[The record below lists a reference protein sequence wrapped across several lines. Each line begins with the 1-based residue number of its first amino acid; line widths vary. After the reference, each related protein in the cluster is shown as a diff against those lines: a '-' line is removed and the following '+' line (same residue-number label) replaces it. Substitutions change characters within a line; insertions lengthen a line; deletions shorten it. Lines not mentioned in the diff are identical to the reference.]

1 MNFHISPGQIDMKK
15 NVPRWIAVQ
24 QHYAYI
30 LLRGDGKLQ
39 TQTACVRIS
48 STGQLSI
55 GQLRCNMFYSG
66 KKNIEKKKTFKVGL
80 LA

>member
-30 LLRGDGKLQ
+30 LLRGDGKL
-39 TQTACVRIS
+39 
-48 STGQLSI
+48 
-55 GQLRCNMFYSG
+55 
-66 KKNIEKKKTFKVGL
+66 
-80 LA
+80 